1 MGQICLHIKKE
12 IEKASLHNFS
22 SFINSN
28 NSYLTLLLGLL
39 RLSVIEPTYG
49 LKIFKFN
56 SIFIKNKGVFV

>member
-28 NSYLTLLLGLL
+28 NSYL
-39 RLSVIEPTYG
+39 
-49 LKIFKFN
+49 KIFKFN